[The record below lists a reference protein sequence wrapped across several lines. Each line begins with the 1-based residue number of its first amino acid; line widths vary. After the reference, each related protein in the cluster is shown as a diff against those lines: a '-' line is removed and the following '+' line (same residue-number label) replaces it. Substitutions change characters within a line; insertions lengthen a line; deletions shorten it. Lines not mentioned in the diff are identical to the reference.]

1 MTMTNHGGETAKPL
15 WQDLAEY
22 IERVGPVVDP
32 VSLFDDF
39 YRHVEQKNV
48 TVFDMEMA
56 MCALLERGIVV
67 FNEDMDIEKKNG
79 VE

>member
-1 MTMTNHGGETAKPL
+1 MTITNLDGEPAKPL

-22 IERVGPVVDP
+22 IEQVGPVVDP

-56 MCALLERGIVV
+56 MCALLERGIVE
-67 FNEDMDIEKKNG
+67 FNENMDIAIMKR